1 MRTWQWSTC
10 TTTLEDAFTLNTSAP
25 LPSRPLVPGE
35 CLIRVHAASLNPV
48 DYKLAEL
55 PIVGRMA
62 IPKPAT
68 PGLDFSGTVVKV
80 SESSTLQP
88 GQRVFGK
95 LEPKQQFGTLGEY
108 MIGSREGTVPLP
120 DDISFEDGATLGVC
134 GLVTY
139 QCLMKN
145 VKSGDRVLVNGGS
158 GGTGTFAVQIA
169 KGLGCEVTTT
179 CSGKS
184 HLDSTRKHVERK
196 GLMCVGANV
205 QLCRDLGADEIIDYR
220 TQDVT
225 AVLEKSGKKF
235 DFVLDNVGEPAA
247 LYWKAPTFTK
257 EGAKYVQIGS
267 QVSLGFIYD
276 LAFRFIVPTWLGG
289 GQRPFSFG
297 LTSTNFKD
305 YQGLAD
311 LVVNG
316 KVKPVIDEV
325 FDLEQTQEAYR
336 KLRTGR
342 AKGKIVVRVAH
353 KS

>member
-1 MRTWQWSTC
+1 
-10 TTTLEDAFTLNTSAP
+10 
-25 LPSRPLVPGE
+25 
-35 CLIRVHAASLNPV
+35 
-48 DYKLAEL
+48 
-55 PIVGRMA
+55 
-62 IPKPAT
+62 
-68 PGLDFSGTVVKV
+68 
-80 SESSTLQP
+80 
-88 GQRVFGK
+88 
-95 LEPKQQFGTLGEY
+95 
-108 MIGSREGTVPLP
+108 
-120 DDISFEDGATLGVC
+120 
-134 GLVTY
+134 
-139 QCLMKN
+139 
-145 VKSGDRVLVNGGS
+145 
-158 GGTGTFAVQIA
+158 
-169 KGLGCEVTTT
+169 
-179 CSGKS
+179 
-184 HLDSTRKHVERK
+184 
-196 GLMCVGANV
+196 
-205 QLCRDLGADEIIDYR
+205 LCRDLGADEVIDYR